1 MYRPSSVL
9 TLEQAIALAKENNR
23 QIKISYQNVLQ
34 ANDQILATRT
44 QRYPQFS
51 AQLTGSY
58 LLTPISVSFPGGI
71 FGNVNGTPVPTTN
84 SLVVTE
90 PKPSGMSLLQAYQP
104 LSQLYNIR
112 LNLESLQ
119 VSKRLSQEQL
129 RQQQQQIVNSVKDS
143 YYGMLQTQSS
153 LDAAQDN
160 VKSLQELDRITA
172 QNVKEKTALPYQ
184 SASVK
189 VQLAQA
195 ELQVVTLQDTLST
208 QKENLNSL
216 MGRDIRTDFRL
227 SGVPE
232 ELPEEMDLE
241 MARKTAL
248 ESRTEIRQAKIKIE
262 QAVYAKRLQKSQYI
276 PQIGIQFL
284 YFSPFSIE
292 GLPQNVSALGI
303 NMNWDLYDWGNKRH
317 LLAQKE
323 RTIEQ
328 SQLNLTETQNQVL
341 IDLDNNFRKL
351 REARANVKVA
361 QLGQQAEKEKL
372 QVVLEQYKQKAVL

>member
-1 MYRPSSVL
+1 MKFPHFPVLTLLLALSATSHAQDSASTQVGVL
-9 TLEQAIALAKENNR
+9 TLEQAISLAKENNR
-23 QIKISYQNVLQ
+23 QIKISYQSVLQ

-44 QRYPQFS
+44 QRYPQFNV
-51 AQLTGSY
+51 QLTGSY
-58 LLTPISVSFPGGI
+58 LLTPITVSFPGGI

-84 SLVVTE
+84 SLVVTD
-90 PKPSGMSLLQAYQP
+90 PKPSGMSMLQAYQP

-119 VSKRLSQEQL
+119 VSKKLSQEQL
-129 RQQQQQIVNSVKDS
+129 RQQQQQIVNSVKDT

-153 LDAAQDN
+153 LDAAQEN

-172 QNVKEKTALPYQ
+172 LNVKEKTALPYQ

-208 QKENLNSL
+208 QKENLNNL

-241 MARKTAL
+241 MARKSAL
-248 ESRTEIRQAKIKIE
+248 ENRTEIRQAKIKIE
-262 QAVYAKRLQKSQYI
+262 QAIYAKRIQKSQYI
-276 PQIGIQFL
+276 PQIGIQYL
-284 YFSPFSIE
+284 YFSPFAIE
-292 GLPQNVSALGI
+292 GLPQSVSALGVT
-303 NMNWDLYDWGNKRH
+303 MNWDLYDWGNK
-317 LLAQKE
+317 
-323 RTIEQ
+323 TT
-328 SQLNLTETQNQVL
+328 S
-341 IDLDNNFRKL
+341 
-351 REARANVKVA
+351 ARAK
-361 QLGQQAEKEKL
+361 GEGHRTEPAEFDGNAKPG
-372 QVVLEQYKQKAVL
+372 AH